1 MKFWG
6 WVRSKTGWI
15 NLDTTFAALISSGID
30 RAESAL
36 RFWVNLGP
44 DFAHVV
50 TQDLGGNCVA
60 QKVPIFTKKKRVLP
74 CTKTRFF
81 IASGET
87 FFMEN
92 DAFSNR
98 WLQVVSFWS
107 PFFSSSARTL
117 EPRGGRH
124 RGVGLVTFSR
134 PFWRPIW

>member
-60 QKVPIFTKKKRVLP
+60 KKVPIFTKKNRVLP
-74 CTKTRFF
+74 FTKTRFF
-81 IASGET
+81 LRWQCVGEN
-87 FFMEN
+87 FFSWKMTP
-92 DAFSNR
+92 FRIGGSR
-98 WLQVVSFWS
+98 WL
-107 PFFSSSARTL
+107 PFGDLFFAL
-117 EPRGGRH
+117 LRG
-124 RGVGLVTFSR
+124 
-134 PFWRPIW
+134 P